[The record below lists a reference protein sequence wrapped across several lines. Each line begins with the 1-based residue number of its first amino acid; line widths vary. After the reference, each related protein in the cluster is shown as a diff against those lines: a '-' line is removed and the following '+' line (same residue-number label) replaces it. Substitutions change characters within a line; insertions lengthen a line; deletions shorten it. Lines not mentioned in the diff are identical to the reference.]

1 MKKHRLVSASVVL
14 ALVLGAASSAHA
26 DEFAVDPAHSSV
38 VFKISHLGLAWV
50 NGRFDDISGSFA
62 LDSDRSRTSFSLVAK
77 AESIDTNN
85 AKRDEHLKSP
95 DFFGAK
101 QFPEIT
107 FQSTGASP
115 IEGGYRVTGEL
126 TIKGVAKLV
135 TFDLMGGRTAEFPP
149 GVHRTGFTA
158 ELPIKRSDFGVGAAN
173 PALGDDVF
181 ISLSFEGTKK

>member
-1 MKKHRLVSASVVL
+1 MKKHRLVSTSVVL
-14 ALVLGAASSAHA
+14 ALVLGVASSARA
-26 DEFAVDPAHSSV
+26 DEFAVDPAHSGV

-50 NGRFDDISGSFA
+50 NGRFDDISGSFT
-62 LDSDRSRTSFSLVAK
+62 LDSDPNRTSFSLVAK
-77 AESIDTNN
+77 TESIDTNN

-101 QFPEIT
+101 QFPVIT

-115 IEGGYRVTGEL
+115 IKDGYRVTGEL
-126 TIKGVAKLV
+126 TIKGIAKLV
-135 TFDLMGGRTAEFPP
+135 TFDLLGGRTAEFPP

-158 ELPIKRSDFGVGAAN
+158 EIPIKRSHFGVGTPN

-181 ISLSFEGTKK
+181 ISMSFEGMKK